1 MIENLLFLAAPITA
15 SILLAGILSY
25 FGNHI
30 LTRGIIFIDIA
41 VAQVAALGTMI
52 GLLLGFAEE
61 SLTVQLICYFF
72 TALMIS
78 IFALTKF
85 KKQVIPQEA
94 IIGIIYCVA
103 LGLAML
109 LAEKIPGGSNFISKT
124 ISGNLLWVTWDK
136 VFMCLLIFLTIGII
150 HIFFWKKFMI
160 ISDTK
165 NGLPFSLWTTR
176 AYELIFYITFSVV
189 IVKSVPIGGVFL
201 VFILLI
207 APTAAATLFTA
218 SWKKRFLWSWIIGT
232 IGSVLGMYLSYSFN
246 ISNAPAI
253 VTLLGITVFILAFG
267 KLAFRKFS
275 AITKNSSDGNSN

>member
-15 SILLAGILSY
+15 SLLLAGVLSY

-72 TALMIS
+72 TAFMIS
-78 IFALTKF
+78 VFALTKF

-136 VFMCLLIFLTIGII
+136 VFNCLLMFLAVGII
-150 HIFFWKKFMI
+150 HIFFWRKFMM
-160 ISDTK
+160 ISDAK

-207 APTAAATLFTA
+207 APTAAAILFTA
-218 SWKKRFLWSWIIGT
+218 NWKKRFIWSWIIGT
-232 IGSVLGMYLSYSFN
+232 AGSALGMYLSYSFN

-253 VTLLGITVFILAFG
+253 VTLLGVTVFVLAFG
-267 KLAFRKFS
+267 KLAFRQFS
-275 AITKNSSDGNSN
+275 VITKTSSDGNSN